1 MLLLKLSPV
10 LALVY
15 ATTAHTS
22 CGGGGNRNLEAL
34 FRSHVSP
41 STEIASSY
49 QINFSTVVGPRW
61 STWEAPAWSGAIK
74 PALISDLKQII
85 KIAAK
90 NNIPFIATNGGHG
103 AKTGLGSFDGINI
116 NLQNFNT
123 VTVDAVN
130 NRMTLGPGAT
140 LGAMVTEVFAAGKEI
155 QTGNSWCPGGIG
167 VTLGGGIGMLMGLHG
182 LMIDD
187 LQSVELLTAS
197 GETVTA
203 SKDENEDLFW
213 GIRGAGQ
220 TFGIVTAANYTVH
233 DQTNG
238 GFVTEANF
246 YYTAAQNRSLW
257 ELIATFDNVLPAKL
271 SLQTAMLYNATTD
284 TASIWLS
291 AWYVGS
297 LDESQPYLD
306 QFAALGPF
314 ATEILNLTQVEV
326 YYQSVTRGVCGTGHL
341 LTAYTM
347 GVGRTDPDTLE
358 THFADFVAFS
368 RANPAYFGQS
378 YMQWYSNKVN
388 LQTPADSTVFP
399 WRDVQAWWLL
409 ENIIL
414 DDSLLSAVDDWSV
427 LQRGNFHAT
436 SGFDDEHV
444 YVNYAIG
451 DEGPAAWWSEA
462 NLPKLRALKARW
474 DPHNLF
480 GKGYS
485 LE

>member
-1 MLLLKLSPV
+1 MFILILLLA
-10 LALVY
+10 LALNS
-15 ATTAHTS
+15 AIKAHAS
-22 CGGGGNRNLEAL
+22 CEGNRSLEAL
-34 FRSHVSP
+34 FGPHVSP
-41 STEIASSY
+41 GTVIASSN
-49 QINFSTVVGPRW
+49 QANFSSVVGPRW
-61 STWEAPAWSGAIK
+61 STWETPAWSGAIK
-74 PALISDLKQII
+74 PALISDLKQIV
-85 KIAAK
+85 KIPAK
-90 NNIPFIATNGGHG
+90 NKIPFIATNGGHG
-103 AKTGLGSFDGINI
+103 AKTGLGAFDGINI

-123 VTVDAVN
+123 VSVDAAN
-130 NRMTLGPGAT
+130 NRMTLGPGAK
-140 LGAMVTEVFAAGKEI
+140 LGDMASAVFAAGKEI

-182 LMIDD
+182 LMIDS
-187 LQSVELLTAS
+187 LESVELLTAS

-203 SKDENEDLFW
+203 SKHKNKDLFW

-220 TFGIVTAANYTVH
+220 TFGIVTEATYTVH

-238 GFVTEANF
+238 GRVTEANF
-246 YYTAAQNRSLW
+246 YYAAAQNRSLW

-271 SLQTAMLYNATTD
+271 SLQTGMLYNATTG

-291 AWYVGS
+291 TWYVGS
-297 LDESQPYLD
+297 LGEAQPYLD
-306 QFAALGPF
+306 KFAALGPF
-314 ATEILNLTQVEV
+314 STEILNLTQVEV
-326 YYQSVTRGVCGTGHL
+326 YYQSVTRGVCDNGHL

-358 THFADFVAFS
+358 AHFADFVAFS
-368 RANPAYFGQS
+368 QANPAYFGQS

-388 LQTPADSTVFP
+388 LQTPSDATVFP

-409 ENIIL
+409 ENIVL
-414 DDSLLSAVDDWSV
+414 DDSLLPAVDDWSV
-427 LQRGNFHAT
+427 SQRDKFHVT
-436 SGFDDEHV
+436 SGFKDEHI

-451 DEGPAAWWSEA
+451 DEGPAAWWSKA

-485 LE
+485 LK